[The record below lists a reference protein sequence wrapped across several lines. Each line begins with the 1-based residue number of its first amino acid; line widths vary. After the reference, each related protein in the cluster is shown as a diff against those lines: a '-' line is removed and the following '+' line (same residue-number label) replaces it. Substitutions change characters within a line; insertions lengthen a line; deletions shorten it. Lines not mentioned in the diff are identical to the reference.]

1 VSRGSAQLN
10 APIKD
15 PKWALRELLSHSPL
29 FSGLALTQLDQLIG
43 ASRLRQLGAHECLFR
58 AGQPIR
64 DMHLLVSGTL
74 KRSTVL
80 AGQRKKIIELVQ
92 TQQILSLG
100 ELFAASRYACSA
112 ETITPCIVVALDI
125 SKLRAA
131 IRQDLDLSWRIIE
144 ALAQRQCAIEF
155 DVTGY
160 HYGLTGTQRV
170 LDYLIELA
178 GGPPGLAGESS
189 VTLNTSKKIIA
200 SRIGMTPESFSRSL
214 RLLTDIGAIVVEG
227 RNVHIQNAALL
238 NTEVGNANERVNFF
252 RRSNVARTGPGKSL
266 SPGALINL
274 CGRPRVLSQRMAI
287 AWALVGQNITPAK
300 AAVKLR
306 QLETQFVRTLDRLGN
321 IGLSDP
327 LADRLATVME
337 VWPRYR
343 QALFGAAPAMASAPL
358 VLELSEEILEAIDHL
373 AREAATHAAV
383 PAAHYVNIAGR
394 NRMLSQRIG
403 KFFLFREWGV
413 CSDAMLQ
420 RMGDSWCEFEVNL
433 AELKR
438 SGMSVPELAAQLNE
452 ITEQWQKFESIL
464 SPNLANAKRS
474 QHALAAIA
482 QGERLLRYVDTTVKL
497 YERLAK

>member
-1 VSRGSAQLN
+1 MVVAV
-10 APIKD
+10 KD
-15 PKWALRELLSHSPL
+15 AKWAQHELLSHSPL
-29 FSGLALTQLDQLIG
+29 FAGLAPTQLDALAG

-80 AGQRKKIIELVQ
+80 AGQREKLIELVQ
-92 TQQILSLG
+92 SQQILSLG
-100 ELFAASRYACSA
+100 ELFGASRYACSA
-112 ETITPCIVVALDI
+112 ETITPCIVVAIDLL
-125 SKLRAA
+125 KLRAA

-170 LDYLIELA
+170 LDYLVELA
-178 GGPPGLAGESS
+178 GAPLGLAGEST
-189 VTLNTSKKIIA
+189 VTLNASKKIIA
-200 SRIGMTPESFSRSL
+200 SRVGMTPETFSRSL
-214 RLLTDIGAIVVEG
+214 RLLSDMGVIVVEG

-238 NTEVGNANERVNFF
+238 NTEVGNAKERLNFF
-252 RRSNVARTGPGKSL
+252 RRSNTARARPGKPL

-287 AWALVGQNITPAK
+287 AWGLAGQNITPGK
-300 AAVKLR
+300 ATLKLR
-306 QLETQFVRTLDRLGN
+306 QLETQFMRTLDRLSTM
-321 IGLSDP
+321 GLPGP
-327 LADRLATVME
+327 LADRLDAVLD

-343 QALFGAAPAMASAPL
+343 QALFGAAPAVASASL
-358 VLELSEEILEAIDHL
+358 VLELSEEILEAIDQL

-403 KFFLFREWGV
+403 KFFLFREWGI
-413 CSDAMLQ
+413 CSEAMLQ

-438 SGMSVPELAAQLNE
+438 SGRSVPELAAQLDE
-452 ITEQWQKFESIL
+452 ITEQWRKFESIL
-464 SPNLANAKRS
+464 SPTLANARTS

-482 QGERLLRYVDTTVKL
+482 QAERLLRYVDTTVKL

>member
-1 VSRGSAQLN
+1 MAVPL
-10 APIKD
+10 KD
-15 PKWALRELLSHSPL
+15 PKWAQRELLSHNPL
-29 FSGLALTQLDQLIG
+29 FSGLVPTQIDELAG
-43 ASRLRQLGAHECLFR
+43 ASRLRHLDAHECLFR
-58 AGQPIR
+58 VGQPIR
-64 DMHLLVSGTL
+64 EAHLLVSGTL

-92 TQQILSLG
+92 TQQILGLG
-100 ELFAASRYACSA
+100 ELFGASRYACSA
-112 ETITPCIVVALDI
+112 ETITPCIVVALEI
-125 SKLRAA
+125 WKLRAV

-170 LDYLIELA
+170 LDYLIEQA
-178 GGPPGLAGESS
+178 GGCLDLAGESS
-189 VTLNTSKKIIA
+189 ITLNTSKRIVA

-238 NTEVGNANERVNFF
+238 DTGVGNINERVNFF
-252 RRSNVARTGPGKSL
+252 RRSNAAKARPGKFL

-300 AAVKLR
+300 AAVKLH
-306 QLETQFVRTLDRLGN
+306 QLETQFMRTLDRLSN
-321 IGLSDP
+321 MGLSDP
-327 LADRLATVME
+327 LADRLATVID
-337 VWPRYR
+337 VWPRFR
-343 QALFGAAPAMASAPL
+343 QALFGAAPAMTSAPV

-373 AREAATHAAV
+373 AREAAAHAAV
-383 PAAHYVNIAGR
+383 PEAHHVNIAGR

-438 SGMSVPELAAQLNE
+438 SGKSIPELAAQLNE

-464 SPNLANAKRS
+464 SPNLANASKR

>member
-1 VSRGSAQLN
+1 MALPVRDPRWAQ
-10 APIKD
+10 
-15 PKWALRELLSHSPL
+15 RELLSHNPL
-29 FSGLALTQLDQLIG
+29 FSGLATTQVDELAG
-43 ASRLRQLGAHECLFR
+43 ASRLLKLDAHECLFR

-64 DMHLLVSGTL
+64 SAHLLVSGTV

-80 AGQRKKIIELVQ
+80 AGRREKIIELVQ
-92 TQQILSLG
+92 TPQVLALG
-100 ELFAASRYACSA
+100 EIFAISRYACSA
-112 ETITPCIVVALDI
+112 KTITPCILVTLDMA
-125 SKLRAA
+125 KLRAL

-144 ALAQRQCAIEF
+144 ALARRQCAIEF

-160 HYGLTGTQRV
+160 HCGLTGTQRV
-170 LDYLIELA
+170 LDYLIEQA
-178 GGPPGLAGESS
+178 GGCRDLAGESTI
-189 VTLNTSKKIIA
+189 TLNTSKKIIA

-214 RLLTDIGAIVVEG
+214 RLLTDSGVIVVEG

-238 NTEVGNANERVNFF
+238 NTKVGNTNERVNFF
-252 RRSNVARTGPGKSL
+252 RRSNTARARPGKPP

-306 QLETQFVRTLDRLGN
+306 QLEIQFVRTLDRLRNG
-321 IGLSDP
+321 GLPGP
-327 LADRLATVME
+327 LADRLAAVMD
-337 VWPRYR
+337 VWPRFR
-343 QALFGAAPAMASAPL
+343 QALFGAAPAIASAPL

-373 AREAATHAAV
+373 AREAAMHAAV

-394 NRMLSQRIG
+394 SRMLSQRIG

-420 RMGDSWCEFEVNL
+420 RMGDSWCEFEANL

-438 SGMSVPELAAQLNE
+438 SGMTVPELAAQIKE
-452 ITEQWQKFESIL
+452 IAGQWQKFESTL
-464 SPNLANAKRS
+464 SPKLTNASRS

>member
-1 VSRGSAQLN
+1 MNV
-10 APIKD
+10 PIRD
-15 PKWALRELLSHSPL
+15 PKWAQRELLSHSPL
-29 FSGLALTQLDQLIG
+29 FSELAPAKLDELVG
-43 ASRLRQLGAHECLFR
+43 ASRLHQLDPHKYLFR

-64 DMHLLVSGTL
+64 EAHLLVSGTL

-80 AGQRKKIIELVQ
+80 AGQREKIIELVQ
-92 TQQILSLG
+92 PQQILGLG
-100 ELFAASRYACSA
+100 EVFGASHYACSA
-112 ETITPCIVVALDI
+112 ETITPCIVVALEILKLGTVIRHDI
-125 SKLRAA
+125 
-131 IRQDLDLSWRIIE
+131 DLSWRIIQ

-155 DVTGY
+155 DVTIH
-160 HYGLTGTQRV
+160 HYGLTGTERV

-178 GGPPGLAGESS
+178 GGLPGLAGEST
-189 VTLNTSKKIIA
+189 VTLNASKRIIA
-200 SRIGMTPESFSRSL
+200 SRIGMTPESFSRNL
-214 RLLTDIGAIVVEG
+214 RQLIDNGVIVVDG

-238 NTEVGNANERVNFF
+238 NTAVGSTNQRLHFF
-252 RRSNVARTGPGKSL
+252 RRSPAAEVKLGKSL
-266 SPGALINL
+266 PPGTLINL
-274 CGRPRVLSQRMAI
+274 CGRPRVLSQRMAMT
-287 AWALVGQNITPAK
+287 WALIGQNITPAK
-300 AAVKLR
+300 ATVKLR
-306 QLETQFVRTLDRLGN
+306 QLNTQFEQTLDRLKS
-321 IGLSDP
+321 IGLPDP
-327 LADRLATVME
+327 LADHLAAVID

-343 QALFGAAPAMASAPL
+343 QALFGAAPAITGAPL

-373 AREAATHAAV
+373 ACEAAKHAAM

>member
-1 VSRGSAQLN
+1 MSRGSEKLAL
-10 APIKD
+10 PFKD
-15 PKWALRELLSHSPL
+15 PKWAQRELLSHNPL
-29 FSGLALTQLDQLIG
+29 FSGLAPTQIDELAG
-43 ASRLRQLGAHECLFR
+43 ASRLRQLDAHECLFR
-58 AGQPIR
+58 VGQPIR
-64 DMHLLVSGTL
+64 EAHLLVSGTL
-74 KRSTVL
+74 KRSMVL

-92 TQQILSLG
+92 TQQILGLG
-100 ELFAASRYACSA
+100 ELFGTSRYACSA
-112 ETITPCIVVALDI
+112 ETITPCIVVALEI
-125 SKLRAA
+125 WKLRAV

-170 LDYLIELA
+170 LDYLIEQA
-178 GGPPGLAGESS
+178 GGCRDLAGESS
-189 VTLNTSKKIIA
+189 ITLNTCKKIVA

-214 RLLTDIGAIVVEG
+214 RQLTDIGAIVVEG
-227 RNVHIQNAALL
+227 RHVHIQNAALL
-238 NTEVGNANERVNFF
+238 NTGVGNANERVNFF
-252 RRSNVARTGPGKSL
+252 RRSNATRARPGKPL

-287 AWALVGQNITPAK
+287 AWALVGQNVTPAN

-306 QLETQFVRTLDRLGN
+306 QLETQFMRTLDRLSNMG
-321 IGLSDP
+321 IPDP
-327 LADRLATVME
+327 LADRLDAVID

-343 QALFGAAPAMASAPL
+343 QALFGAAPAMANAAL

-373 AREAATHAAV
+373 AREAAAHAAV
-383 PAAHYVNIAGR
+383 PEAHYVNIAGR

-433 AELKR
+433 AELK
-438 SGMSVPELAAQLNE
+438 
-452 ITEQWQKFESIL
+452 L
-464 SPNLANAKRS
+464 SLIHISEPTRP
-474 QHALAAIA
+474 
-482 QGERLLRYVDTTVKL
+482 Y
-497 YERLAK
+497 

>member
-1 VSRGSAQLN
+1 MNV
-10 APIKD
+10 PIRD
-15 PKWALRELLSHSPL
+15 PKWAQRELLSHSPV
-29 FSGLALTQLDQLIG
+29 FSGLAPARLDELVG
-43 ASRLRQLGAHECLFR
+43 ASRLRQLEARESLFR

-64 DMHLLVSGTL
+64 EAHFLASGTL
-74 KRSTVL
+74 TRSTVL
-80 AGQRKKIIELVQ
+80 AGQRNKIIELVQ
-92 TQQILSLG
+92 TRQFVSLG
-100 ELFAASRYACSA
+100 ELFGASRYACSA
-112 ETITPCIVVALDI
+112 ETVTPCIVVALEI
-125 SKLRAA
+125 GKLRAA
-131 IRQDLDLSWRIIE
+131 IHQDLDLSWRIIE

-178 GGPPGLAGESS
+178 GGRPGLAGESA

-214 RLLTDIGAIVVEG
+214 RLLSDNGVIVVEG

-238 NTEVGNANERVNFF
+238 NTEVGDTHERLNFF
-252 RRSNVARTGPGKSL
+252 RRSNTAGARPGKFL

-287 AWALVGQNITPAK
+287 AWGLVGQNITSAK
-300 AAVKLR
+300 SAVKLR
-306 QLETQFVRTLDRLGN
+306 QLETQFMRTLDRLSN
-321 IGLSDP
+321 MGLPDP
-327 LADRLATVME
+327 LADRLDAVID

-383 PAAHYVNIAGR
+383 PVAHYVNIAGR

-420 RMGDSWCEFEVNL
+420 RMGESWCEFEVNL
-433 AELKR
+433 AEMKR
-438 SGMSVPELAAQLNE
+438 SGMSVPELGAQLDE
-452 ITEQWQKFESIL
+452 ITEQWRKLESTL
-464 SPNLANAKRS
+464 APNLANASRS

>member
-1 VSRGSAQLN
+1 LVVAV
-10 APIKD
+10 KD
-15 PKWALRELLSHSPL
+15 AKWAQHELLSHNPL
-29 FSGLALTQLDQLIG
+29 FAGLAPTQLDALTG
-43 ASRLRQLGAHECLFR
+43 ASRLRQLGARECLFR

-74 KRSTVL
+74 KRSMVL
-80 AGQRKKIIELVQ
+80 AGQRKKTIELVQ

-100 ELFAASRYACSA
+100 ELFGASRYACSA
-112 ETITPCIVVALDI
+112 ETIAPCIVVAVDLM
-125 SKLRAA
+125 KLRAA

-170 LDYLIELA
+170 LDYLVELA
-178 GGPPGLAGESS
+178 GGPPGLAGEST
-189 VTLNTSKKIIA
+189 VTLNASKKIIA
-200 SRIGMTPESFSRSL
+200 SRVGMTPESFSRSL
-214 RLLTDIGAIVVEG
+214 RLLSDMGVIVVEG

-238 NTEVGNANERVNFF
+238 DTEVGDAKERLNFF
-252 RRSNVARTGPGKSL
+252 RRSNTARDRPGKSL

-287 AWALVGQNITPAK
+287 AWGLAGQNITPGK
-300 AAVKLR
+300 SAVKLR
-306 QLETQFVRTLDRLGN
+306 QLETQFMRTLDRLGKM
-321 IGLSDP
+321 GLPDP
-327 LADRLATVME
+327 LASRLDTVIN

-343 QALFGAAPAMASAPL
+343 QALFGAAPATANAVL
-358 VLELSEEILEAIDHL
+358 VLELSEEILEAIDQL

-413 CSDAMLQ
+413 CSEAMLQ

-438 SGMSVPELAAQLNE
+438 SGKSIPELAAQLNE

>member
-1 VSRGSAQLN
+1 MAATV
-10 APIKD
+10 KD
-15 PKWALRELLSHSPL
+15 PKWAQRDLLSHNPL
-29 FSGLALTQLDQLIG
+29 FSGLAPTQLDELAG

-100 ELFAASRYACSA
+100 ELFGASRYACSA
-112 ETITPCIVVALDI
+112 ETITPCIVVALDLL
-125 SKLRAA
+125 KLRAV
-131 IRQDLDLSWRIIE
+131 IRQDLDLSWRIIG
-144 ALAQRQCAIEF
+144 ALAQRQCAVEF

-178 GGPPGLAGESS
+178 GGYPGLAGEST

-214 RLLTDIGAIVVEG
+214 RQLTDIGVIVVEG

-238 NTEVGNANERVNFF
+238 NTEVGNTNERLNFF
-252 RRSNVARTGPGKSL
+252 RRSNTASARPGKSL

-300 AAVKLR
+300 SGVKLR
-306 QLETQFVRTLDRLGN
+306 QLEIQIMRTLDRLSN
-321 IGLSDP
+321 IGLPDA
-327 LADRLATVME
+327 LADRLDAVID

-343 QALFGAAPAMASAPL
+343 QALFGTAPAMASAPL
-358 VLELSEEILEAIDHL
+358 VLELSEEILEAIDRL

-383 PAAHYVNIAGR
+383 PAAHYVNVAGR

-403 KFFLFREWGV
+403 KFFLFREWGA